1 MRLMSSSTTGKSGS
15 SSATEADNAATKT
28 KEVEGSDTKQEL
40 GIFFYQ
46 FLVG

>member
-15 SSATEADNAATKT
+15 SSPEADNAAATKT

-40 GIFFYQ
+40 GIFFY
-46 FLVG
+46 